1 MELNK
6 AVLDCMQSLRRR
18 LREELSVDIRLSQP
32 DAVEA
37 MLLACLR
44 SSDQDTRNLG
54 IRLAEL
60 SDFQQAAAQPAAA
73 QASRQYRGHELPEH
87 AAPATAP
94 ALAPMAPPLKVRCW
108 VSDIPEQ
115 PARPIPM
122 LKIMM
127 RIIFFKVFSYAM
139 NEKTRFCP

>member
-44 SSDQDTRNLG
+44 SSDQTPATC

-73 QASRQYRGHELPEH
+73 QASRQYQATSCRSRPPRRRTTPRVATRCECTAASASTPE
-87 AAPATAP
+87 ASGGTTGR
-94 ALAPMAPPLKVRCW
+94 VG
-108 VSDIPEQ
+108 
-115 PARPIPM
+115 
-122 LKIMM
+122 
-127 RIIFFKVFSYAM
+127 
-139 NEKTRFCP
+139 TRRLIVC

>member
-60 SDFQQAAAQPAAA
+60 SDFQQTVAQPAAA
-73 QASRQYRGHELPEH
+73 HPARQYRGQELPE
-87 AAPATAP
+87 PATAHHP
-94 ALAPMAPPLKVRCW
+94 AEEAARGHSVRMYRG
-108 VSDIPEQ
+108 Q
-115 PARPIPM
+115 
-122 LKIMM
+122 
-127 RIIFFKVFSYAM
+127 RIQA
-139 NEKTRFCP
+139 

>member
-18 LREELSVDIRLSQP
+18 LREEMSLDIRLSQP

-44 SSDQDTRNLG
+44 SNDQDTRHLG

-60 SDFQQAAAQPAAA
+60 SDSAGTPSTPQRGPESPAPAPA
-73 QASRQYRGHELPEH
+73 ITEDGTRGPSVRMYRGQR
-87 AAPATAP
+87 
-94 ALAPMAPPLKVRCW
+94 V
-108 VSDIPEQ
+108 
-115 PARPIPM
+115 
-122 LKIMM
+122 
-127 RIIFFKVFSYAM
+127 YA
-139 NEKTRFCP
+139 

>member
-60 SDFQQAAAQPAAA
+60 SDFQQASAQPAAA
-73 QASRQYRGHELPEH
+73 QASRQYRGHELPEQ
-87 AAPATAP
+87 AAPAQDDA
-94 ALAPMAPPLKVRCW
+94 ARGHSVRMYRGQR
-108 VSDIPEQ
+108 V
-115 PARPIPM
+115 
-122 LKIMM
+122 
-127 RIIFFKVFSYAM
+127 YA
-139 NEKTRFCP
+139 

>member
-6 AVLDCMQSLRRR
+6 AVLDCMQALRRR

-44 SSDQDTRNLG
+44 SGDQETRNLG

-60 SDFQQAAAQPAAA
+60 SDFHSPARQSAAAQPT
-73 QASRQYRGHELPEH
+73 RQYRGHELPQ
-87 AAPATAP
+87 AAATAP
-94 ALAPMAPPLKVRCW
+94 ALDEVPRGHSVHMYRGQRV
-108 VSDIPEQ
+108 
-115 PARPIPM
+115 
-122 LKIMM
+122 
-127 RIIFFKVFSYAM
+127 YA
-139 NEKTRFCP
+139 

>member
-44 SSDQDTRNLG
+44 SSDQDTRRLG

-60 SDFQQAAAQPAAA
+60 SDSAAAAPVPAHPA
-73 QASRQYRGHELPEH
+73 RQYRGHELP
-87 AAPATAP
+87 AQPSAPQDIEAEQRGHS
-94 ALAPMAPPLKVRCW
+94 VRMYRGQR
-108 VSDIPEQ
+108 V
-115 PARPIPM
+115 
-122 LKIMM
+122 
-127 RIIFFKVFSYAM
+127 YA
-139 NEKTRFCP
+139 